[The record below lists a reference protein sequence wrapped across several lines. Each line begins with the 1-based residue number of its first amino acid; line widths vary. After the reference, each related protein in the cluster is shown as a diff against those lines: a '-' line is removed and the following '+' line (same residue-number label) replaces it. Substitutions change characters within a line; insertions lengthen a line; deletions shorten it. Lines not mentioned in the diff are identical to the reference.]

1 MIRRLLTSLATVATV
16 ALCANADTLDILPTF
31 GSSGWG
37 STYDA
42 ATQTITYESDWTGR
56 GWWLAPGDKCTDYS
70 AYDEIVIETKDNTI
84 GYSIVIEYA
93 AEGSNTSVSVEKGM
107 DKGSATLDAERKNAV
122 KQIYLQGHEAGT
134 LTLTAAYLQNEEVV
148 DPSLPVV
155 LWEGEQA
162 IDWWGNAVD
171 LTPNDFIKAKA
182 AAGDK
187 LIVNYKAEEGDAF
200 KVIYVDKDWA
210 GQNLPC
216 MTKEESYNAEY
227 GVFNLPVDQTEYT
240 LTLDAEDIAI
250 VTNTENHAIKF
261 CGDKVTLTKLT
272 LIHAGTSAVENI
284 AVDENAPVEYYNL
297 QGVRIAEP
305 AEGGIYIRRQGN
317 KASKILVK

>member
-42 ATQTITYESDWTGR
+42 ATQTITYESAWTGR
-56 GWWLAPGDKCTDYS
+56 GWWLAPGDVCTDYS
-70 AYDEIVIETKDNTI
+70 AYDEIVIETKENAI
-84 GYSIVIEYA
+84 GYSIIVEYE
-93 AEGSNTSVSVEKGM
+93 AEGVSTNVSIEKGK
-107 DKGSATLDAERKNAV
+107 DKGSATLNAEHKNAI
-122 KQIYLQGHEAGT
+122 KQIYLQAHEAGT

-200 KVIYVDKDWA
+200 KVIYVDKNWA
-210 GQNLPC
+210 GHLLPSV
-216 MTKEESYNAEY
+216 TKIETYNPEY
-227 GVFNLPVDQTEYT
+227 EIFPLPVDQTEYT
-240 LTLDAEDIAI
+240 ITLDAEDIAI
-250 VTNTENHAIKF
+250 LTSPDNQTIKF